1 MLKRFCTVIT
11 ALTLVF
17 VVSLGLFSGCKV
29 KDNGLL
35 ADYKNRPKEVRVLHN
50 NSGFGDQW
58 IKDVAKYYM
67 DNVDSETYI
76 NIKNTPLDGE
86 EGIKL
91 SAGTQTHDV
100 YLLSY
105 LYDYNK
111 ADKFLVDLRDI
122 YDGKS
127 TGENVLVKDKINDEI
142 ENKIYP
148 KSSDKI
154 YYLPYGEGISGYK
167 FCYNLTTVEEALGSN
182 YVLPRTTDEL
192 FEFGDALKAKNVFL
206 TVAHSGD
213 GMDYFSPEIWLA
225 QAMGIENYNHALAG
239 EYKNSQDQW
248 VLSED
253 YPHVIEDNIDAYSA
267 MYSVVSKLTLKAN
280 GYIHTD
286 SDAMD
291 FMDAERVLA
300 GLGYGT
306 NSAKVAYHYNGSYI
320 LGEMDEYL
328 DAMAG
333 SGKPQTMGATKVP
346 LMSSVI
352 NRTPTIANDSVLR
365 QVVDYVDGVTTTK
378 PTGVSDADVQ
388 IVREARNISGAHIGG
403 SIAIGKKAQNLDECK
418 DFVRFLT
425 TDIAQE
431 IASNALGGLVRLPY
445 GYNNYNEIKDDA
457 TVPQFIKDCMKIDIQ
472 TDYIVAQGGGTVNDL
487 FVKYGGFS
495 IHPIQIN
502 VFSNAGSKVEPSV
515 YAQNVLNYYKGTR
528 WTTIINNY
536 KRALGE

>member
-1 MLKRFCTVIT
+1 MFT
-11 ALTLVF
+11 ALLLVF
-17 VVSLGLFSGCKV
+17 LMTTGMFAGCKV
-29 KDNGLL
+29 NDEGLL
-35 ADYKNRPKEVRVLHN
+35 ADYKSRPKEVRVLHN
-50 NSGFGDQW
+50 NAGFGDQW

-67 DNVDSETYI
+67 DNVDTETYI

-111 ADKFLVDLRDI
+111 ADNFLVDLRDI

-127 TGENVLVKDKINDEI
+127 TGENVLVKDKIDDEI

-148 KSSDKI
+148 KDNDAI
-154 YYLPYGEGISGYK
+154 YYLPYGEGLSGYK
-167 FCYNLTTVEEALGSN
+167 FCYNLTTVQEALGDG

-206 TVAHSGD
+206 TVAHYGD

-225 QAMGIENYNHALAG
+225 QAMGIENYNHVLAG
-239 EYKNSQDQW
+239 EYKNSQNEW
-248 VLSED
+248 VLAED
-253 YPHVIEDNIDAYSA
+253 YPHPIEDNLDAYAA
-267 MYSVVSKLTLKAN
+267 MYDVVSRLTLKTN
-280 GYIHTD
+280 GYMHEK

-320 LGEMDEYL
+320 LGEMEEYL
-328 DAMAG
+328 NAMANN
-333 SGKPQTMGATKVP
+333 GKPQTLGATKVP

-352 NRTPTIANDSVLR
+352 NRTTTIANDNVLR
-365 QVVDYVDGVTTTK
+365 QVVDYVDGVITTK
-378 PTGVSDADVQ
+378 PEGVSNEDIE

-403 SIAIGKKAQNLDECK
+403 SIAIGKKAQNLEECK
-418 DFVRFLT
+418 EFVRFLT
-425 TDIAQE
+425 TDIAQK
-431 IASNALGGLVRLPY
+431 IASEALGGLVRLPY
-445 GYNNYNEIKDDA
+445 GYNNYDEIKDDE
-457 TVPQFIKDCMKIDIQ
+457 TISQFLKDCMRIDKE
-472 TDYIVAQGGGTVNDL
+472 TDYIVSQGGGTINDL
-487 FVKYGGFS
+487 FIKHGGFN
-495 IHPIQIN
+495 IYPLQIN
-502 VFSNAGSKVEPSV
+502 VFSNATSKVEATV
-515 YAQNVLNYYKGTR
+515 YAQNVLDHYVGSR
-528 WTTIINNY
+528 WSTIINNY
-536 KRALGE
+536 KRAIGA